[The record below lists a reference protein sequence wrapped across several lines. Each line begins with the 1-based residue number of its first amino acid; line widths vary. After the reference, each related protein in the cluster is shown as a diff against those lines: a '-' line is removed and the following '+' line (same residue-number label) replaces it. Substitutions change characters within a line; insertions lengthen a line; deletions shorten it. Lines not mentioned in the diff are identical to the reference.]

1 MKVWLYKLD
10 VYFASVLRRLPVW
23 TRPIMQVATTSGHP
37 ILTVGTGF
45 LMGWFGLNRGFILL
59 FYAGV
64 VIIVTLA
71 ISELL
76 KIIVHRRR
84 PQTQYAKRMW
94 VKSYSLPSSHSVG
107 SVVAYG
113 TAAYIICGQLA
124 FLPAVFVSGLIGLW
138 IILVGISRAY
148 MGAHYPS
155 DILAGWVLGACG
167 LIANMIILSTLSF

>member
-1 MKVWLYKLD
+1 MKAWLRKLD
-10 VYFASVLRRLPVW
+10 VYFASVLKRLPVW
-23 TRPIMQVATTSGHP
+23 ARPIMQVATTSGHP
-37 ILTVGTGF
+37 ILTLGTGV
-45 LMGWFGLNRGFILL
+45 LIGWLGLQEVISSL
-59 FYAGV
+59 FYTGV
-64 VIIVTLA
+64 VIIATLA

-113 TAAYIICGQLA
+113 TATYLICGQLA
-124 FLPAVFVSGLIGLW
+124 FLPAIFVSGLIGLW

-155 DILAGWVLGACG
+155 DILAGWALGACG
-167 LIANMIILSTLSF
+167 LIVNMIILSASPL